1 MKIKTL
7 KHYKRKKF
15 FYRFFMRKS
24 PRSGAMFGLA
34 WMICFGAIL
43 PLALWIFAKITPDWA
58 SVSAFNA
65 IVWAVVALLF
75 FTICLLIYAYGF
87 LTFAKN
93 FYTILRND
101 LKKSRFWKIPAI
113 VGAFSWELAGMFL
126 LSVILHKRR
135 WLSLLFLLGSL
146 GCNIASYMID
156 IPLQKWYC
164 QFVGQGFFLLLALFC
179 SGKDKKFS
187 WRFVCPLSLFVLFVV
202 KLYSLEF
209 LFNAQNFVK
218 KLEIG
223 TGISAEDWKIR
234 NSYGYSINKEP
245 LKSFCKINMK
255 IDMEKYQTP
264 ADAQKF
270 LAELRKTHTDKFVA
284 IDRLLELK
292 PQRISYNWLKP
303 GEPVAA
309 MLLPDLQ
316 CFRTAARLRNLEILA
331 NAKDKA
337 LVAKCNQDML
347 KFREWCLHNE
357 TLIGKLVAG
366 AVDNCRLYALSYA
379 MASGVY
385 SKDEIVNLIDDAP
398 DWGKQ
403 FSEPFASENA
413 LTEDCLEA
421 LKNESGD
428 SMPSYIKN
436 YDIKTFWRLYQKF
449 APLFIRMNLKRDHLF
464 TLSHYL
470 KIRELLS
477 RNDLSGIEKAKL
489 AKLNKD
495 YLWCE
500 CFVASMMAIPD
511 LYGVFLRI
519 DRIRNARQMALIAA
533 EVMEYRKQHGKLPE
547 DLSFLPQIPLS
558 KLDHKPLMYEKTKDG
573 FRIFSHTDK
582 GEKPDE
588 KDTRFSYWARLPK
601 TAGLTI
607 KQLTVIAEKELVKV
621 YGKQVL
627 KQRPWKISRNDDKSI
642 TLSGTFHGQGKGG
655 VAEITLQK
663 NDGKILRIIHGK

>member
-1 MKIKTL
+1 
-7 KHYKRKKF
+7 
-15 FYRFFMRKS
+15 MRKS
-24 PRSGAMFGLA
+24 PRLGAMFGLA

-43 PLALWIFAKITPDWA
+43 PLSLGIFAKITPDWA
-58 SVSAFNA
+58 SDSTFNVF
-65 IVWAVVALLF
+65 VWAVVALLF

-101 LKKSRFWKIPAI
+101 LKKCRFWKIPAI

-126 LSVILHKRR
+126 LLVILHKRR

-187 WRFVCPLSLFVLFVV
+187 WRFVYPLSLFALFVM
-202 KLYSLEF
+202 KLYSIDF
-209 LFNAQNFVK
+209 LFNAQIFAK
-218 KLEIG
+218 KLELG
-223 TGISAEDWKIR
+223 TAISAEDWKIR

-292 PQRISYNWLKP
+292 PQRISYNWVKP

-347 KFREWCLHNE
+347 KFRDWCFYNE
-357 TLIGKLVAG
+357 TLIGKLVAV
-366 AVDNCRLYALSYA
+366 AMESLRLDALSYA
-379 MASGVY
+379 IASGVY
-385 SKDEIVNLIDDAP
+385 SKDEIVKLIDDAP

-403 FSEPFASENA
+403 FSEIFASENA

-428 SMPSYIKN
+428 SITT
-436 YDIKTFWRLYQKF
+436 DIKPFWRLYQKF

-464 TLSHYL
+464 TLNHYL

-519 DRIRNARQMALIAA
+519 DRIRNTRQMTLLAA
-533 EVMEYRKQHGKLPE
+533 EVMEYRKQHGILPDDLTFLPE
-547 DLSFLPQIPLS
+547 IPLS
-558 KLDHKPLMYEKTKDG
+558 KLDHKPLMYEKTREG
-573 FRIFSHTDK
+573 FRIFSHTKK

-588 KDTRFSYWARLPK
+588 KDNRYSYWVCLEANN
-601 TAGLTI
+601 
-607 KQLTVIAEKELVKV
+607 E
-621 YGKQVL
+621 
-627 KQRPWKISRNDDKSI
+627 
-642 TLSGTFHGQGKGG
+642 TL
-655 VAEITLQK
+655 
-663 NDGKILRIIHGK
+663 

>member
-1 MKIKTL
+1 MKNKTL

-34 WMICFGAIL
+34 WMIFFGAIL
-43 PLALWIFAKITPDWA
+43 PISPWIFFKITPDWVFD
-58 SVSAFNA
+58 SDSNG
-65 IVWAVVALLF
+65 IVWLLVPMLF
-75 FTICLLIYAYGF
+75 FSTCLLIYAYGF
-87 LTFAKN
+87 LTFVKN
-93 FYTILRND
+93 FYTIMRND
-101 LKKSRFWKIPAI
+101 LKKSRWWKIPAI
-113 VGAFSWELAGMFL
+113 VGAFSWELAGMFML
-126 LSVILHKRR
+126 PVTLHKRR

-187 WRFVCPLSLFVLFVV
+187 WRFVYPLSLFVLFVV
-202 KLYSLEF
+202 KLYWLDYC
-209 LFNAQNFVK
+209 FNVHIFSK
-218 KLEIG
+218 KYELG
-223 TGISAEDWKIR
+223 RTISAEDWKKR
-234 NSYGYSINKEP
+234 NSCGYSINKEP
-245 LKSFCKINMK
+245 LKSFCKINME

-292 PQRISYNWLKP
+292 PQQISYNWVKP

-347 KFREWCLHNE
+347 KFREWCFYNE
-357 TLIGKLVAG
+357 TLIGKLVAV
-366 AVDNCRLYALSYA
+366 AMESLRLDALSYA

-385 SKDEIVNLIDDAP
+385 SKDEIVNLSGDAP

-449 APLFIRMNLKRDHLF
+449 APLFTRMNLKRDHLF
-464 TLSHYL
+464 ALNHYL
-470 KIRELLS
+470 KIKELLS

-519 DRIRNARQMALIAA
+519 DRIRDTRQMALLAA
-533 EVMEYRKQHGKLPE
+533 EVMEYRKQHGKLPD
-547 DLSFLPQIPLS
+547 DLTFLPEIPLS
-558 KLDHKPLMYEKTKDG
+558 KLDHKPLMYEKTDDG
-573 FRIFSHTDK
+573 FRIYSYTEEGK
-582 GEKPDE
+582 IPDAE
-588 KDTRFSYWARLPK
+588 DIKYSYRAHL
-601 TAGLTI
+601 
-607 KQLTVIAEKELVKV
+607 
-621 YGKQVL
+621 
-627 KQRPWKISRNDDKSI
+627 
-642 TLSGTFHGQGKGG
+642 
-655 VAEITLQK
+655 
-663 NDGKILRIIHGK
+663 DGKK

>member
-1 MKIKTL
+1 MKNKAL

-43 PLALWIFAKITPDWA
+43 PLSLWIFAKITPDWA
-58 SVSAFNA
+58 SDSTFNV

-126 LSVILHKRR
+126 LLVILHKRR

-164 QFVGQGFFLLLALFC
+164 LHVGVAILLLLAVAV
-179 SGKDKKFS
+179 SGKEKFFS
-187 WRFVCPLSLFVLFVV
+187 WKFTYPLAL
-202 KLYSLEF
+202 F
-209 LFNAQNFVK
+209 LFFVMHLYWLDFLCNAQIFAK
-218 KLEIG
+218 KLELG
-223 TGISAEDWKIR
+223 TAISAEDWKIR
-234 NSYGYSINKEP
+234 NSCGYSINKEP
-245 LKSFCKINMK
+245 VKSFCKVDMK

-284 IDRLLELK
+284 IDRLLEFK
-292 PQRISYNWLKP
+292 PQRISYNWVKS

-316 CFRTAARLRNLEILA
+316 CFRTAANLRILEMRA
-331 NAKDKA
+331 NAADKNV
-337 LVAKCNQDML
+337 VARCNQDL
-347 KFREWCLHNE
+347 LQFRKWCLHNE
-357 TLIGKLVAG
+357 TLIGKLVAA
-366 AVDNCRLYALSYA
+366 AVDNRRLYALSYA

-385 SKDEIVNLIDDAP
+385 SKEEIIKLIGDAP
-398 DWGKQ
+398 DWSKQ
-403 FSEPFASENA
+403 YSETFASENA
-413 LTEDCLEA
+413 MTEEFVNR
-421 LKNESGD
+421 LKNASAE
-428 SMPSYIKN
+428 
-436 YDIKTFWRLYQKF
+436 DIQSLEISSVPKTFWKFYQKF
-449 APLFIRMNLKRDHLF
+449 APLFVKTNIKRDHLF
-464 TLSHYL
+464 TLNYYL
-470 KIRELLS
+470 KINSLLY
-477 RNDLSGIEKAKL
+477 RDDLSGLEKRKL
-489 AKLNKD
+489 AYLNKD
-495 YLWCE
+495 LLEIE
-500 CFVASMMAIPD
+500 CFISSAVTIPD
-511 LYGVFLRI
+511 LSNLLVRL
-519 DRIRNARQMALIAA
+519 DRTRDVRQMALLAA

-558 KLDHKPLMYEKTKDG
+558 KLDHRPLMYEKTREG

-582 GEKPDE
+582 GKKPDE
-588 KDTRFSYWARLPK
+588 KDTRFSYQVRL
-601 TAGLTI
+601 
-607 KQLTVIAEKELVKV
+607 
-621 YGKQVL
+621 
-627 KQRPWKISRNDDKSI
+627 
-642 TLSGTFHGQGKGG
+642 
-655 VAEITLQK
+655 
-663 NDGKILRIIHGK
+663 DGKNETL

>member
-1 MKIKTL
+1 
-7 KHYKRKKF
+7 
-15 FYRFFMRKS
+15 MRKS

-34 WMICFGAIL
+34 WMICFGAML
-43 PLALWIFAKITPDWA
+43 PLAPWLFLQMVPQAKYD
-58 SVSAFNA
+58 FNTA
-65 IVWAVVALLF
+65 DIILLLTAAVLF
-75 FTICLLIYAYGF
+75 FTVCLLIYAYGF

-126 LSVILHKRR
+126 LPVTLHKRR

-187 WRFVCPLSLFVLFVV
+187 WRFVYPLSLFVLFVV
-202 KLYSLEF
+202 KLCSLEF
-209 LFNAQNFVK
+209 LFNAQIFVK

-284 IDRLLELK
+284 IDRLLEFK
-292 PQRISYNWLKP
+292 PQRISYNWVKP

-316 CFRTAARLRNLEILA
+316 CFLTAAHLRILEIRA
-331 NAKDKA
+331 NGADKNV
-337 LVAKCNQDML
+337 VARCNQDL
-347 KFREWCLHNE
+347 LQFRKWCLHNE

-366 AVDNCRLYALSYA
+366 AVDNRRLYALSYA
-379 MASGVY
+379 MASDVY
-385 SKDEIVNLIDDAP
+385 SKAEIIKLIGKSP
-398 DWGKQ
+398 DWSKQ
-403 FSEPFASENA
+403 YSEIFASEHAMTEEFVNRLENA
-413 LTEDCLEA
+413 SAEDIQSLEI
-421 LKNESGD
+421 S
-428 SMPSYIKN
+428 SVS
-436 YDIKTFWRLYQKF
+436 KTFWKFYQKF
-449 APLFIRMNLKRDHLF
+449 APLFIKMNIKRDHLF
-464 TLSHYL
+464 TLNYYL
-470 KIRELLS
+470 KINSLLY
-477 RNDLSGIEKAKL
+477 RDDLSGLEKRKL
-489 AKLNKD
+489 AYLNKD
-495 YLWCE
+495 HLEIE
-500 CFVASMMAIPD
+500 CFISSAVAIPD
-511 LYGVFLRI
+511 LSNLLVRL
-519 DRIRNARQMALIAA
+519 DRTRDVRRMALLAA

-558 KLDHKPLMYEKTKDG
+558 KLDHKPLMYEKTRDG
-573 FRIFSHTDK
+573 FRIFSHTHK

-588 KDTRFSYWARLPK
+588 KDTQYSYWVRL
-601 TAGLTI
+601 L
-607 KQLTVIAEKELVKV
+607 KQAELPLEKLITIAEKELVKV

-627 KQRPWKISRNDDKSI
+627 KQRPWKITHSDEKSI
-642 TLSGTFHGQGKGG
+642 TLTGTFHGPGKGG

-663 NDGKILRIIHGK
+663 SNGKVLRMIHGK